1 MKMLLNIDFAYY
13 TPNWSSL
20 PIRPERTQRTW
31 KSESPDDILQFAKE
45 LEAYAYELRGWIN
58 ALDQFD
64 ELVRDRF
71 AALSSFLKSHYE
83 LTQDQ
88 FDLLW
93 DYVSHQYDKVDSGL
107 KTSSDDPICY
117 YTPETLKEVY
127 LRFHKLAEFNRL
139 FNEAGERLQC
149 EPTGE

>member
-20 PIRPERTQRTW
+20 PIRPKRPQSALEP
-31 KSESPDDILQFAKE
+31 ESPDGVLQFAKE
-45 LEAYAYELRGWIN
+45 LEVYAYELRGWIN

-71 AALSSFLKSHYE
+71 AALSSFLKSHYG

-93 DYVSHQYDKVDSGL
+93 DYVSYQYDKVDSGF
-107 KTSSDDPICY
+107 KTSNDDPICY
-117 YTPETLKEVY
+117 YAPETLKAVY
-127 LRFHKLAEFNRL
+127 LRFHKLVEFNRL

>member
-1 MKMLLNIDFAYY
+1 MMKMLLNIDFAYY

-20 PIRPERTQRTW
+20 PIRPERPQGPW
-31 KSESPDDILQFAKE
+31 VPWEAEDPDNIMQFAKE
-45 LEAYAYELRGWIN
+45 VEAYAYRLRQFIN

-64 ELVRDRF
+64 KLAQARF
-71 AALSSFLKSHYE
+71 AELSSLLKSHYG

-93 DYVSHQYDKVDSGL
+93 DYVSYQHDKVDSGF
-107 KTSSDDPICY
+107 KTSNDDPICY
-117 YTPETLKEVY
+117 YTPEVLEAIY

-139 FNEAGERLQC
+139 FNEAGD
-149 EPTGE
+149 